1 MSEGTGMFAVG
12 QPADVLTWRDLL
24 SSTWRLFYLSF
35 RITFRRKILFMTAGV
50 LAYYV
55 LLYVLSVYQPGEGL
69 NARDALFVLVDL
81 PGVVLGIYLAMDLV
95 AKERDRQTLETL
107 FSTASSH
114 YLIWIVRLLAVY
126 AVLIV
131 ALLAM
136 STISYFFFA
145 EFPFILG
152 GLNAFLPAFLF
163 ANVTFFFSAYAR
175 GANTAGM
182 LGVGVLFFVL
192 MTSELFEGTSYYIF
206 MNPFEMP
213 TSGAEF
219 LWFERVL
226 LNRLGVF
233 AAGALLLFLA
243 LRRMELREK
252 FLG

>member
-1 MSEGTGMFAVG
+1 MTERAGMIG
-12 QPADVLTWRDLL
+12 MEQSTTVLSWRDLL
-24 SSTWRLFYLSF
+24 SSTWRLYYLSF
-35 RITFRRKILFMTAGV
+35 RITFRRKIFFMTAGV
-50 LAYYV
+50 LTYYV

-69 NARDALFVLVDL
+69 SVEGALFVLLEL
-81 PGVVLGIYLAMDLV
+81 PGSVLGIYLAMDLV

-114 YLIWIVRLLAVY
+114 YLIWIVRLLSVY
-126 AVLIV
+126 AVLLL
-131 ALLAM
+131 ALLVM

-182 LGVGVLFFVL
+182 LGVGVLLLVL

-213 TSGAEF
+213 AGGAEF
-219 LWFERVL
+219 LWYEKVL

-243 LRRMELREK
+243 LRRMEQREK

>member
-1 MSEGTGMFAVG
+1 MSENTGAMATRS
-12 QPADVLTWRDLL
+12 PAEVLTWRDLF
-24 SSTWRLFYLSF
+24 SSTWRLFHLSF
-35 RITFRRKILFMTAGV
+35 RITFRRKIVFMTGGV
-50 LAYYV
+50 LAYYA
-55 LLYVLSVYQPGEGL
+55 LLYALSVYQPGEGL
-69 NARDALFVLVDL
+69 NARDALFVLVEL

-114 YLIWIVRLLAVY
+114 YLIWIVRLLGVY
-126 AVLIV
+126 VVLLV
-131 ALLAM
+131 ALLTM

-152 GLNAFLPAFLF
+152 ALNAFIPAFLF
-163 ANVTFFFSAYAR
+163 TNVTFFFSAYAR

-182 LGVGVLFFVL
+182 LGVGVLLLVL
-192 MTSELFEGTSYYIF
+192 MTNESFEGTNYYIF

-213 TSGAEF
+213 TTGAEF

-233 AAGALLLFLA
+233 ATGALMLFLA
-243 LRRMELREK
+243 LRRMERREK

>member
-1 MSEGTGMFAVG
+1 MNEN
-12 QPADVLTWRDLL
+12 ADVVGTRQPVDILTWRDLFT
-24 SSTWRLFYLSF
+24 STWRMVHLSF
-35 RITFRRKILFMTAGV
+35 RITFRRKILFMTGGV

-55 LLYVLSVYQPGEGL
+55 LIYLLAVYNPGEGL
-69 NARDALFVLVDL
+69 SAQAALLVLVEL
-81 PGVVLGIYLAMDLV
+81 PGSVLGIYLAMDLV

-114 YLIWIVRLLAVY
+114 YLIWVIRLLSVY
-126 AVLIV
+126 AVLLL
-131 ALLAM
+131 ALLVM

-145 EFPFILG
+145 EFPFFLG

-163 ANVTFFFSAYAR
+163 ANATFFFSTYAK

-182 LGVGVLFFVL
+182 LGVGLLLLVL
-192 MTSELFEGTSYYIF
+192 MTSDSLQGTAYYVF
-206 MNPFEMP
+206 MNPFQMP
-213 TSGAEF
+213 TGGAEF

-233 AAGALLLFLA
+233 AAGALMLFLA
-243 LRRMELREK
+243 LRRMERREK